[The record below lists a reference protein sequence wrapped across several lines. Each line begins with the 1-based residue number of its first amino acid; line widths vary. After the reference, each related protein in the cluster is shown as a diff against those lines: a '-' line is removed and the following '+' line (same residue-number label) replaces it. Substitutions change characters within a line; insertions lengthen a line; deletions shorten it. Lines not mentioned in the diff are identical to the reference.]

1 MKAIILSIVAII
13 ATNVFA
19 QTSKS
24 KVNVF
29 TQKDLNAYQLD
40 QNTYDFIGKDSYLR
54 RHSVVD
60 TSSYFLDPKNYKGIL
75 NYGVSFEA
83 SDKRNYIFIED
94 YRVYFTDVAFERCN
108 FSVADSIVELEGRI
122 SGGWNVMDFKG
133 KPPRDVVE
141 VTLGALEK
149 GKRTIYF
156 PYNVKDQ
163 YQGKNGDFYTLVTH
177 NGVPKQ
183 TTFPLDTLDAA
194 FFTAVQFKK
203 EFNAAMPFKIRCKV
217 TPTTVLSIG
226 KVSCYVHLYALGEM
240 VFAQNKKRP
249 KVSLRS
255 PKDAPR
261 FQSIIENNEQ
271 VNSAKPKE
279 ETPAYYQLTAQAE
292 QCIITRKYAKAKAAY
307 TSLAASYPTLYAR
320 DIHNAIRVCILSRD
334 LDSAFWWSEK
344 LAAKGIELPY
354 FNSKLVSGLKKNP
367 RWKSFS
373 ARYDS
378 IAKQAQKNWDIPL
391 KKAMIALCDEDQ
403 SDYGLENR
411 KDSRALYETTER
423 VTAKLVDLLR
433 QKGFPSEEKIGAF
446 TKKDTVLVQAPDF
459 YVVFRHAVQ
468 QKPKSLDELNT
479 LLDTYYKDFAFDKKR
494 SSTHRNF
501 PGACF
506 HIYKGNLYID
516 KSCAYNSDSMVQK
529 MVFMFKNPHGFII
542 DNGNYIISEY
552 NPEDPK
558 EWDDYYEANFN
569 LVQKLTDD
577 WKFYEK

>member
-1 MKAIILSIVAII
+1 MKALILSVVFFL
-13 ATNVFA
+13 TTSVFA
-19 QTSKS
+19 QSSKPVV
-24 KVNVF
+24 KIF

-40 QNTYDFIGKDSYLR
+40 QNTYDFIGKDSYMM
-54 RHSVVD
+54 RHSLD
-60 TSSYFLDPKNYKGIL
+60 TSGYFLNPAKYKGIL

-83 SDKRNYIFIED
+83 SDKRIFLFIED
-94 YRVYFTDVAFERCN
+94 YRIFYTDVTFERCI
-108 FSVADSIVELEGRI
+108 FSVADSIVEIEGRI
-122 SGGWNVMDFKG
+122 SGGWNAMDFKG

-141 VTLGALEK
+141 VGLGTLEK
-149 GKRTIYF
+149 GKKTIYY
-156 PYNVKDQ
+156 PYNSKDL
-163 YQGKNGDFYTLVTH
+163 YQSKNSEYYTLVSYK
-177 NGVPKQ
+177 GEPKQ

-194 FFTAVQFKK
+194 FFSSIQFKK
-203 EFNAAMPFKIRCKV
+203 EFNASLPFKIRCKV

-226 KVSCYVHLYALGEM
+226 KVACFTHFFALGEM
-240 VFAQNKKRP
+240 VFAQHKKQP
-249 KVSLRS
+249 KVSPRR

-271 VNSAKPKE
+271 VNRAKPKE
-279 ETPAYYQLTAQAE
+279 ETPAYYQLTEQAE
-292 QCIITRKYAKAKAAY
+292 NYIISRQYAKAKTAY
-307 TSLAASYPTLYAR
+307 TTLASTYPTLYAR

-344 LAAKGIELPY
+344 LATKGVELPY
-354 FNSKLVSGLKKNP
+354 FNSKLVSGLKKNA

-378 IAKQAQKNWDIPL
+378 IAKQAQLKWDIPL
-391 KKAMIALCDEDQ
+391 KNAMFSLCEEDQ

-411 KDSRALYETTER
+411 KDSRVLYETTER
-423 VTAKLVDLLR
+423 VTLKLVDLLK
-433 QKGFPSEEKIGAF
+433 QKGFPSEERIGVF
-446 TKKDTVLVQAPDF
+446 VKKDTVLAQSPEF

-468 QKPKSLDELNT
+468 QKPKSLDELNA

-516 KSCAYNSDSMVQK
+516 KSCAYNSDSMVRK

-552 NPEDPK
+552 NSEDPK
-558 EWDDYYEANFN
+558 EWDDYYENNFN
-569 LVQKLTDD
+569 FVQKLTDD